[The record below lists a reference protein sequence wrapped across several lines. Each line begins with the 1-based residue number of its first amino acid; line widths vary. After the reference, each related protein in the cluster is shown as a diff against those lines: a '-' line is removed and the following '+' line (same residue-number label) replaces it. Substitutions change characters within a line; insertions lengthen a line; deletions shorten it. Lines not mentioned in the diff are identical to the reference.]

1 MALKNSDKPIY
12 EAKRPKFLE
21 KRTKIQKQQHAKIV
35 LNGSPR
41 THFEHSGLETGSK
54 KHAGHHGHS
63 EIINS

>member
-1 MALKNSDKPIY
+1 MALKNSDKPTY
-12 EAKRPKFLE
+12 DAKRLKFLE
-21 KRTKIQKQQHAKIV
+21 KHTKIQKQKNAKIV

-63 EIINS
+63 EIIS

>member
-1 MALKNSDKPIY
+1 MVLKNSDKPTY

-21 KRTKIQKQQHAKIV
+21 KHMKIQKQKNAKIV

-54 KHAGHHGHS
+54 KHAGHHGQS
-63 EIINS
+63 EIISS

>member
-1 MALKNSDKPIY
+1 MALKNSDKPTY

-21 KRTKIQKQQHAKIV
+21 KTHENTKAKNAKNV

-41 THFEHSGLETGSK
+41 AHFEHSGLETGSK

-63 EIINS
+63 EIISS